1 MSPDGP
7 GDRLDF
13 VLEPDL
19 PLSTMQ
25 LGILAEQWMAP
36 ESTRYNVPVAFRFT
50 GRIDA
55 GALRAALRW
64 LVDRHE
70 VLRTVYRDEPDG
82 PVQAITETAPDLLT
96 LSSVT
101 DPSGLEAVARS
112 ISGHVFNLKADLPL
126 HPVLISAGQ
135 DAGAI
140 VLVFHHIAVDGWT
153 VRLLLDELAKAYAA
167 YSTGRV
173 PDLPEPDLQ
182 YADWGA
188 WQQEQLEKPEAEAL
202 RNAAI
207 HRLAA
212 LGDGLG
218 LPPRPGLLP
227 EGEGDNGAEMVPFML
242 DGPTVARA
250 EEAARVAGVSLYAL
264 LAGAYALVIG
274 RLADRDRLALGTPV
288 ALRDR
293 SELHGTAGCFVNT
306 VTIAADLSPAKSRT
320 DYLGAIRHAVVDA
333 LDARDIPFE
342 QIMRGLAESWSEE
355 LPAVRCFFN
364 FDDAGIAPPGLP
376 GLTLEILECDR
387 GTAKFDLM
395 MSMVRDGDGIRAG
408 FDYAIGVL
416 PDAVARAMPDRFR
429 RALEW
434 LCTGN
439 DQALSGFALLDE
451 PETEALKT
459 LGTGP
464 VMPVREETVDAAV
477 FAAAAG
483 VPDAL
488 AVSASDG
495 SLTFSELTS
504 AASVLA
510 GQLAAAG
517 IGRGG
522 RVLILLP
529 RSIGL
534 PVAML
539 GSLRAA
545 AAYVPVEVGLPER
558 RLREIVEDAA
568 PAAILFAPASRQLAE
583 AVALPD
589 TALFEAKGAGFSKIK
604 GGGNAKAE
612 EAPRPGD
619 LAYMIYTSG
628 STGRPKGVMVPH
640 CGVMNYLSWAGAAYG
655 IENGN
660 GTAVVTA
667 TAFDATVLSFWLPLF
682 AGKPVHLMP
691 EEGAVEALAEKLA
704 AGADYGFVKMTPA
717 HLDLLA
723 ELKPVAAQ
731 ASGARMF
738 VIGGEALSTA
748 STAVW
753 RNQAPKLRL
762 VNEYGPTETVVG
774 CIFHEA
780 DGRPGVA
787 EPIGKAIW
795 NTRTYVLDRAL
806 DPVPEGMPGELY
818 IGGAGVAWGYWRRPE
833 LTAERFLADPFAA
846 EPGARMYRT
855 GDLVHWR
862 EDGTLEYLGRSD
874 DQVKVR
880 GFRIEPGEVEAALR
894 SVDGV
899 QGAAVIAAGEG
910 SDKRLIGFVTGTID
924 AALCKEAVAGL
935 LPGHMVPDQL
945 HRLVSLPLTRSGKI
959 DRRALALMQGE
970 TLGEKSRTLAAPVQ
984 VDPEKLDA
992 LLDIWRTVLKS
1003 ESVDAETDFFA
1014 AGGTSLAAI
1023 RLIARLKRAFGVGL
1037 AFADL
1042 ASAPTPSALALK
1054 VFGAVAD
1061 SPEAGPAHLQDVL
1074 EVVRTVLKQPEL
1086 DAGVDFFAAGG
1097 TSLAAIRIV
1106 ARLKRSLGI
1115 DVPNDIVHRGRTA
1128 RGMAELL
1135 TGTGTGAGDSGPALR
1150 LPEGEIPVVSPGEAQ
1165 LWLDHQLGGE
1175 ASAYVMQA
1183 AIRLSLDEPEAA
1195 LAAAFA
1201 RLAERHP
1208 VLRSAYP
1215 DAGTGPGVRIDATAR
1230 PVIKVVDG
1238 GSGIDAAVQS
1248 AARADAERAFDI
1260 EIGEVARLTYVSG
1273 GSGAG
1278 VLAVSLHHIVSDGTT
1293 LGVLLGDLLALLT
1306 GRALGP
1312 EPKADYRAYAKW
1324 RHERVAEAGQAE
1336 TDFWVRKLA
1345 GAPGP
1350 LDLPADRPR
1359 GLDHQPNG
1367 SSVTVRIGKDLTAQA
1382 EAIARSEGGTLQGM
1396 LVAAYALFLHRLT
1409 GTGDL
1414 VLGIPV
1420 SDRPEGFENVAGLFL
1435 NTLPLRLGFDGTET
1449 GAGLLGRVREGMAE
1463 LLSHADLPLSRIVEA
1478 VKPERHQGRTPLLHS
1493 VLDWREAATGDGLP
1507 VELFPLPVAT
1517 APFDLAASLAKEAGG
1532 DIVGGLIYDSTLLD
1546 EATVAAWSR
1555 SFVLLFEGL
1564 VEGLEQP
1571 VGALAAVGAEDRDRS
1586 ILEGPAPEP
1595 LPDLAALLEDA
1606 LAKHAAL
1613 PALEYGGDVIT
1624 YGALA
1629 EQARCD
1635 ESGPVAIIAT
1645 DDPVRRVMDAL
1656 AALRAGH
1663 ILALIDPAL
1672 PEARQA
1678 RMRGILDAV
1687 PDGAD
1692 GAYVQFTSGSTGTP
1706 KAALL
1711 GREGLANLIRTI
1723 GRDLSIQPGSRVL
1736 QLAAPAF
1743 DAWVWEVFTTLGS
1756 GGTLVLA
1763 DREDLQAGPPLAA
1776 TLRDRRISH
1785 ATITPS
1791 ALSALGSADFPDLKT
1806 VVAAGEPLPASL
1818 AGLWAPGR
1826 RLFNAYGPCETTVC
1840 ATHGLCEAGRSP
1852 DIGTPIAG
1860 LSVTITDIYGQPAIP
1875 GAAGEILIGGVGV
1888 GLGYIGDTERS
1899 SERFIEGS
1907 DGVRCYRTGD
1917 FGRVNSDGRIQFVGR
1932 DDRQVK
1938 VRGVR
1943 IELDEVEHALRA
1955 VPGVEQAAVITA
1967 PDADGRP
1974 ALAAWITGPAATA
1987 AGYVREA
1994 LAGRLPETMLPA
2006 YLTVLDAMPMTATGK
2021 IDRNALSLPKTAVS
2035 AAGDAPRSGLEA
2047 QILDVF
2053 REVLSLPVLPGREQN
2068 FFTLGGHS
2076 LLAVRLAAR
2085 LGDQTG
2091 RRLPLPQVFANPT
2104 AAGLAR
2110 LIEAG
2115 TGLAAKC
2122 TLRTLREGA
2131 KPAGFLIHPV
2141 DGSGLVYSLVA
2152 GEWQQDRRLVAVEQ
2166 GCGFYSLAEQA
2177 EVYAMAI
2184 AGAGGGTEPVHLAG
2198 WSLGAVLAAAI
2209 AERLRERGR
2218 DVRLVLIDAA
2228 APGHEADR
2236 AEIDAADIAAAAAE
2250 AGADEATVAR
2260 ARDNV
2265 RIAGA
2270 HRFASTAGAAAL
2282 IRAAGTERGT
2292 MDDALGWSSIFN
2304 QVAVETVAGTHQTL
2318 LREGN
2323 LAALA
2328 QSIERLWHEQGS
2340 KGHG

>member
-1 MSPDGP
+1 MSPDGL

-13 VLEPDL
+13 ILEPDL

-36 ESTRYNVPVAFRFT
+36 ESTRYNVPVAFRVR
-50 GRIDA
+50 GQVDIDA
-55 GALRAALRW
+55 MRAALRW

-70 VLRTVYRDEPDG
+70 VLRTVYREGPDG
-82 PVQAITETAPDLLT
+82 PVQAITEAAPDLFT
-96 LSSVT
+96 LSSVKN
-101 DPSGLEAVARS
+101 PSGLETAARALA
-112 ISGHVFNLKADLPL
+112 GHIFNLKTDLPL

-135 DAGAI
+135 DATAL

-153 VRLLLDELAKAYAA
+153 VRLLLDELARAYTS
-167 YSTGRV
+167 YSAGRV
-173 PDLPEPDLQ
+173 PDLPEPELQ

-188 WQQEQLEKPEAEAL
+188 WQQEQLEKPEMATL
-202 RNAAI
+202 RTAAI
-207 HRLAA
+207 DRLMATE
-212 LGDGLG
+212 DGLG
-218 LPPRPGLLP
+218 LPPRPGLMP

-242 DGPTVARA
+242 DGPTVLRA
-250 EEAARVAGVSLYAL
+250 EEASRAAGVSLYAL

-306 VTIAADLSPAKSRT
+306 VTVSADLSPAKSRT
-320 DYLGAIRHAVVDA
+320 EYLTGLRHAVVDA
-333 LDARDIPFE
+333 LDAREIPFE
-342 QIMRGLAESWSEE
+342 QIMRGLAESRSEE
-355 LPAVRCFFN
+355 VPAVRCFFN
-364 FDDAGIAPPGLP
+364 FDDAGFAPPDLP
-376 GLTLEILECDR
+376 GLTLEILDCDR

-395 MSMVRDGDGIRAG
+395 MSMVRDGADIRAG
-408 FDYAIGVL
+408 FDYAVGVL
-416 PDAVARAMPDRFR
+416 PRAVALSLPDRFR
-429 RALEW
+429 RALDW
-434 LCTGN
+434 LCTRN
-439 DQALSGFALLDE
+439 EQALSDFALIDE
-451 PETEALKT
+451 PEAET
-459 LGTGP
+459 LRLLGSGSVVP
-464 VMPVREETVDAAV
+464 VSGGTVDAAV
-477 FAAAAG
+477 FTAAAAA
-483 VPDAL
+483 PDAL
-488 AVSASDG
+488 AVSAPDG
-495 SLTFSELTS
+495 NLTFSELIA
-504 AASVLA
+504 AASTLA
-510 GQLAAAG
+510 GQLAASG
-517 IGRGG
+517 VGRGD
-522 RVLILLP
+522 RVLVLLP
-529 RSIGL
+529 RSAGL

-539 GSLRAA
+539 GIMRST

-558 RLREIVEDAA
+558 RLREIVEDAE
-568 PAAILFAPASRQLAE
+568 PSAILFSPGSRQLAE

-589 TALFEAKGAGFSKIK
+589 MALFEADGAAFSKIK
-604 GGGNAKAE
+604 GDGGARAQ
-612 EAPRPGD
+612 EAPQPDD

-640 CGVMNYLSWAGAAYG
+640 RGVINYLSWARDAFE
-655 IENGN
+655 IEDGN

-682 AGKPVHLMP
+682 VGKPVHLMP

-723 ELKPVAAQ
+723 DLKPVASQ
-731 ASGARMF
+731 ATGARMF
-738 VIGGEALSTA
+738 VVGGEALSTA
-748 STAVW
+748 STAAW
-753 RNQAPKLRL
+753 RSDAPTIRL
-762 VNEYGPTETVVG
+762 INEYGPTETVVG
-774 CIFHEA
+774 CIFHEVN
-780 DGRPGVA
+780 GQRGKA

-795 NTRTYVLDRAL
+795 NTRAYVLDRAL
-806 DPVPEGMPGELY
+806 EPVPEGMPGELY
-818 IGGAGVAWGYWRRPE
+818 IGGAGVAWGYWRRPG
-833 LTAERFLADPFAA
+833 LTAERFLADPYAA

-899 QGAAVIAAGEG
+899 QGAAVVAVGDG
-910 SDKRLIGFVTGTID
+910 SDKRLIGFITGTVEARD
-924 AALCKEAVAGL
+924 CKEAVAGL

-945 HRLVSLPLTRSGKI
+945 QRLDSLPLNRSGKI
-959 DRRALALMQGE
+959 NRRALALTELE
-970 TLGEKSRTLAAPVQ
+970 TPAEKSQGLAARGK
-984 VDPEKLDA
+984 VDPEKLNA

-1003 ESVDAETDFFA
+1003 ESADAETDFFT

-1042 ASAPTPSALALK
+1042 ASAPTPAALALK
-1054 VFGAVAD
+1054 LFGDVAED
-1061 SPEAGPAHLQDVL
+1061 PAAEPAHLLDVL
-1074 EVVRTVLKQPEL
+1074 EVVRTVLKRLEL

-1115 DVPNDIVHRGRTA
+1115 DVPNDIVHRGRTV
-1128 RGMAELL
+1128 RGMAVLL
-1135 TGTGTGAGDSGPALR
+1135 DGTGACAGDSGPVLR
-1150 LPEGEIPVVSPGEAQ
+1150 LPDGEIPTVSPAEAQ

-1175 ASAYVMQA
+1175 ASVYVMQA
-1183 AIRLSLDEPEAA
+1183 AIRLSMDDPETA
-1195 LAAAFA
+1195 LANAFD
-1201 RLAERHP
+1201 RLADRHP
-1208 VLRSAYP
+1208 ALRSAYP
-1215 DAGTGPGVRIDATAR
+1215 DTGAGPELRVVAKARAT
-1230 PVIKVVDG
+1230 IKIVDG
-1238 GSGIDAAVQS
+1238 GSDFDTAVQS

-1260 EIGEVARLTYVSG
+1260 EAGETARLTYVSG
-1273 GSGAG
+1273 GPEAG
-1278 VLAVSLHHIVSDGTT
+1278 VLILSLHHIISDGTT
-1293 LGVLLGDLLALLT
+1293 LGVLLGDLLAFLT
-1306 GRALGP
+1306 GSEPGAK
-1312 EPKADYRAYAKW
+1312 PKADYRAYAKW
-1324 RHERVAEAGQAE
+1324 RHERVAETGQAE
-1336 TDFWVRKLA
+1336 TDFWVRKLTA
-1345 GAPGP
+1345 APGP

-1359 GLDHQPNG
+1359 RLDHQPNG
-1367 SSVTVRIGKDLTAQA
+1367 ASVTLRIGKDLTARA
-1382 EAIARSEGGTLQGM
+1382 EEIARSEGGTLQGM

-1409 GTGDL
+1409 GAEDL

-1420 SDRPEGFENVAGLFL
+1420 SDRPEGFEHVAGLFL
-1435 NTLPLRLGFDGTET
+1435 NTLPLRLGFDGPKT
-1449 GAGLLGRVREGMAE
+1449 GAGLLGQVREGMAE
-1463 LLSHADLPLSRIVEA
+1463 LLSHVDLPLSRIVEA

-1507 VELFPLPVAT
+1507 AELFPLPVAT
-1517 APFDLAASLAKEAGG
+1517 APFDIAASLSKEAGG
-1532 DIVGGLIYDSTLLD
+1532 AIVGGLIYDSALLD

-1555 SFVLLFEGL
+1555 SFCLLLEGL

-1571 VGALAAVGAEDRDRS
+1571 VGALAAVATEDRDRS
-1586 ILEGPAPEP
+1586 ILKGPAPEP
-1595 LPDLAALLEDA
+1595 LPDLAALLEDT

-1629 EQARCD
+1629 EQALSD
-1635 ESGPVAIIAT
+1635 GGDPVAMIET
-1645 DDPVRRVMDAL
+1645 DDPVRRVIDAL
-1656 AALRAGH
+1656 AALRARR
-1663 ILALIDPAL
+1663 ILALMDPAL
-1672 PEARQA
+1672 PDARKA
-1678 RMRGILDAV
+1678 RMRDILEAV
-1687 PDGAD
+1687 PDGTD

-1711 GREGLANLIRTI
+1711 GRKGLANLILTI

-1743 DAWVWEVFTTLGS
+1743 DAWVWEVFITLGS

-1763 DREDLQAGPPLAA
+1763 DREDLQAGQPLAV

-1806 VVAAGEPLPASL
+1806 VVAAGEPLPGAL
-1818 AGLWAPGR
+1818 ADLWSPGR
-1826 RLFNAYGPCETTVC
+1826 RLFNAYGPCETTIC
-1840 ATHGLCEAGRSP
+1840 ATHGLCDTGHIP
-1852 DIGTPIAG
+1852 DIGMPIIG
-1860 LSVTITDIYGQPAIP
+1860 LSVTIADKYGLPAVP
-1875 GAAGEILIGGVGV
+1875 GSVGEILISGLGV
-1888 GLGYIGDTERS
+1888 GLGYIGDAERS
-1899 SERFIEGS
+1899 EERFVEGPS
-1907 DGVRCYRTGD
+1907 GERCYRTGD

-1938 VRGVR
+1938 IRGVR

-1955 VPGVEQAAVITA
+1955 VQGVEQAAVITA

-1974 ALAAWITGPAATA
+1974 ALAAWITGPADNA
-1987 AGYVREA
+1987 AGSVRET
-1994 LAGRLPETMLPA
+1994 LTGRLPETMLPA
-2006 YLTVLDAMPMTATGK
+2006 YLTVLGAMPMTATGK
-2021 IDRNALSLPKTAVS
+2021 IDRNALSLPK
-2035 AAGDAPRSGLEA
+2035 AGGAEIGGEPRTELEA

-2053 REVLSLPVLPGREQN
+2053 RDVLSLPNRPGREQN

-2085 LGDQTG
+2085 LGDQIG

-2115 TGLAAKC
+2115 AGPDEKC
-2122 TLRTLREGA
+2122 MLRTLREGPQ
-2131 KPAGFLIHPV
+2131 PAGFLIHPV
-2141 DGSGLVYSLVA
+2141 DGSGQVYNLIA

-2166 GCGFYSLAEQA
+2166 GRGFDALAEQA
-2177 EVYAMAI
+2177 DAYAMAI
-2184 AGAGGGTEPVHLAG
+2184 AGAASDTEPVHLAG

-2209 AERLRERGR
+2209 AERLRGRGR

-2228 APGHEADR
+2228 APGHETDG

-2250 AGADEATVAR
+2250 AGADEGTVAR

-2270 HRFASTAGAAAL
+2270 YRFASTAGAVAL

-2292 MDDALGWSSIFN
+2292 MDDAMGWSSIFN
-2304 QVAVETVAGTHQTL
+2304 QVTVETVEGTHRTL

-2323 LAALA
+2323 LVALA
-2328 QSIERLWHEQGS
+2328 QLIERLWHEQGS

>member
-1 MSPDGP
+1 MSPDGL

-36 ESTRYNVPVAFRFT
+36 ESTRYNVPVAFRVT
-50 GRIDA
+50 GRIDV

-101 DPSGLEAVARS
+101 DPSGLEAVARAV
-112 ISGHVFNLKADLPL
+112 SGHIFNLKTDLPM

-135 DAGAI
+135 DEGAL

-153 VRLLLDELAKAYAA
+153 VRLLLDELAEAYAA
-167 YSTGRV
+167 YSAGRV
-173 PDLPEPDLQ
+173 PSLPEPDLQ

-188 WQQEQLEKPEAEAL
+188 WQQERLEKPEAEVL
-202 RNAAI
+202 RNTAI
-207 HRLAA
+207 GRLAA
-212 LGDGLG
+212 ISDGLG
-218 LPPRPGLLP
+218 LPPRPGLQP
-227 EGEGDNGAEMVPFML
+227 EGEGNNGAEMVPFML

-250 EEAARVAGVSLYAL
+250 EEAARAAGVSLYAL

-306 VTIAADLSPAKSRT
+306 VAISGDLSPAKSCT
-320 DYLGAIRHAVVDA
+320 DYLSAIRHAVVDA

-342 QIMRGLAESWSEE
+342 QIMRGLAEGRSEE

-364 FDDAGIAPPGLP
+364 FDDAGIAPPDLP

-434 LCTGN
+434 LCAGN
-439 DQALSGFALLDE
+439 DQALSDFSLLE
-451 PETEALKT
+451 APETEALKI

-464 VMPVREETVDAAV
+464 VVPVPEETVDAAV
-477 FAAAAG
+477 FAAASE

-488 AVSASDG
+488 AVSAPDG
-495 SLTFSELTS
+495 SLTFSELTA
-504 AASVLA
+504 AASALS
-510 GQLAAAG
+510 GQLAASG
-517 IGRGG
+517 VGRGD

-529 RSIGL
+529 RSVGL

-539 GSLRAA
+539 ASLRAA

-558 RLREIVEDAA
+558 RLREIVEDAE
-568 PAAILFAPASRQLAE
+568 PAAILFAPGARQLAE
-583 AVALPD
+583 AVSLPD
-589 TALFEAKGAGFSKIK
+589 IALFEANGSAFSKIK
-604 GGGNAKAE
+604 GGGAATTL
-612 EAPRPGD
+612 EAPRPCD

-640 CGVMNYLSWAGAAYG
+640 RGVINYLSWARDAFE
-655 IENGN
+655 IEGGN

-723 ELKPVAAQ
+723 DLNPVAAQ

-753 RNQAPKLRL
+753 RNHAPKVRL
-762 VNEYGPTETVVG
+762 INEYGPTETVVG

-780 DGRPGVA
+780 DGRPGTA

-818 IGGAGVAWGYWRRPE
+818 IGGAGVAWGYWRRPG
-833 LTAERFLADPFAA
+833 LTAERFLADPYAA

-862 EDGTLEYLGRSD
+862 KDGTLEYLGRSD

-899 QGAAVIAAGEG
+899 QGAAVVAVGTG
-910 SDKRLIGFVTGTID
+910 SDKRLIGFITGTID
-924 AALCKEAVAGL
+924 APVCKEAVAGL

-945 HRLVSLPLTRSGKI
+945 HRLDSLPLTRSGKI
-959 DRRALALMQGE
+959 DRRALTLMEVE
-970 TLGEKSRTLAAPVQ
+970 TPAEKSQGLVAHGKA
-984 VDPEKLDA
+984 DSEKLDA

-1003 ESVDAETDFFA
+1003 ESADAETDFFA

-1042 ASAPTPSALALK
+1042 ASAPTPSALALRL
-1054 VFGAVAD
+1054 FSAVPD
-1061 SPEAGPAHLQDVL
+1061 GSETESAHLRDVL
-1074 EVVRTVLKQPEL
+1074 EIVRTVLKQPEL
-1086 DAGVDFFAAGG
+1086 DTGVDFFAAGG

-1135 TGTGTGAGDSGPALR
+1135 SGTDMGAGDSGPALR
-1150 LPEGEIPVVSPGEAQ
+1150 LPEGEMPVASPGEAQ

-1215 DAGTGPGVRIDATAR
+1215 DKGAGPELRIETTAR
-1230 PVIKVVDG
+1230 PTIKIVDG
-1238 GSGIDAAVQS
+1238 TGDFEAAVQS

-1260 EIGEVARLTYVSG
+1260 ETGETARLTYVSG
-1273 GSGAG
+1273 ASGAG
-1278 VLAVSLHHIVSDGTT
+1278 VLALSLHHIVSDGTT
-1293 LGVLLGDLLALLT
+1293 LAVLLGDLLAFLT
-1306 GRALGP
+1306 GSAPGP

-1324 RHERVAEAGQAE
+1324 RHERVAATGQSE
-1336 TDFWVRKLA
+1336 TEFWVRKLTA
-1345 GAPGP
+1345 ALGP
-1350 LDLPADRPR
+1350 LDLPSDRPR
-1359 GLDHQPNG
+1359 GLDHQPDG
-1367 SSVTVRIGKDLTAQA
+1367 ASVTLRIGKDLTARA
-1382 EAIARSEGGTLQGM
+1382 EVIARSQGGTLQGM

-1409 GTGDL
+1409 GADDL

-1420 SDRPEGFENVAGLFL
+1420 SDRPEGFEQVAGLFL

-1546 EATVAAWSR
+1546 EDTVAAWSR

-1564 VEGLEQP
+1564 VEGMEQP
-1571 VGALAAVGAEDRDRS
+1571 VGALAAVAAEDRHRS
-1586 ILEGPAPEP
+1586 ILEGPVSEP
-1595 LPDLAALLEDA
+1595 LPDLAALLENP

-1613 PALEYGGDVIT
+1613 PALECGGDVIT

-1629 EQARCD
+1629 EQALCD
-1635 ESGPVAIIAT
+1635 DGGPVAIIAT
-1645 DDPVRRVMDAL
+1645 DDPVRRVVDAL
-1656 AALRAGH
+1656 AALRAGR

-1672 PEARQA
+1672 PEVRQA
-1678 RMRGILDAV
+1678 RIRGILETV
-1687 PDGAD
+1687 PTGAD
-1692 GAYVQFTSGSTGTP
+1692 GAYIQFTSGSTGTP

-1711 GREGLANLIRTI
+1711 GREGLASLIRTI

-1776 TLRDRRISH
+1776 TLRNRRISH

-1791 ALSALGSADFPDLKT
+1791 ALSALGSVDFPDLKT

-1818 AGLWAPGR
+1818 ADLWAPGR
-1826 RLFNAYGPCETTVC
+1826 RLFNAYGPCETTIC
-1840 ATHGLCEAGRSP
+1840 ATHGLCEVGRIP

-1860 LSVTITDIYGQPAIP
+1860 LSVTIADKHGQPTIP
-1875 GAAGEILIGGVGV
+1875 GSVGEILIGGLGV
-1888 GLGYIGDTERS
+1888 GLGYIGDSERS
-1899 SERFIEGS
+1899 AEHFIEGP
-1907 DGVRCYRTGD
+1907 GNGRYYRTGD
-1917 FGRVNSDGRIQFVGR
+1917 FGRVNSDGRVQFVGR

-1938 VRGVR
+1938 IRGVR

-1974 ALAAWITGPAATA
+1974 ALAAWITGPAAGV
-1987 AGYVREA
+1987 AGSVRKA
-1994 LAGRLPETMLPA
+1994 LAARLPETMLPA
-2006 YLTVLDAMPMTATGK
+2006 YLTVLEAMPMTATGK
-2021 IDRNALSLPKTAVS
+2021 IDRNALILPKTE
-2035 AAGDAPRSGLEA
+2035 AAETGGEPRSDLEA

-2053 REVLSLPVLPGREQN
+2053 RDVLSLPTRPGREQN

-2076 LLAVRLAAR
+2076 LLAVRLATR
-2085 LGDQTG
+2085 LGGQLG

-2115 TGLAAKC
+2115 TGAGAEC
-2122 TLRTLREGA
+2122 VLRTLREGA

-2141 DGSGLVYSLVA
+2141 DGSGQVYSRIA
-2152 GEWQQDRRLVAVEQ
+2152 GEWQQDRRLIAVEQ
-2166 GCGFYSLAEQA
+2166 GGGFDALADQA
-2177 EVYAMAI
+2177 DTYATAI
-2184 AGAGGGTEPVHLAG
+2184 AGAASGTEPVHLAG
-2198 WSLGAVLAAAI
+2198 WSLGAVIAAAI

-2260 ARDNV
+2260 ARENV
-2265 RIAGA
+2265 RIAGE
-2270 HRFASTAGAAAL
+2270 HRFASIAGAAAL

-2292 MDDALGWSSIFN
+2292 MDEALGWSSVFN
-2304 QVAVETVAGTHQTL
+2304 QVTVETVAGTHQTL
-2318 LREGN
+2318 MREGN

-2328 QSIERLWHEQGS
+2328 QLIEQLWREQGS

>member
-1 MSPDGP
+1 MSPDGL

-50 GRIDA
+50 GRVDV

-101 DPSGLEAVARS
+101 DASGLEEAARAV
-112 ISGHVFNLKADLPL
+112 SGHIFNLKTDLPL
-126 HPVLISAGQ
+126 YPVLISAGPE
-135 DAGAI
+135 AGAL

-153 VRLLLDELAKAYAA
+153 IRLLLDELAEAYAA
-167 YSTGRV
+167 YSASRA
-173 PDLPEPDLQ
+173 PDLPELDLQ

-207 HRLAA
+207 GRLAA
-212 LGDGLG
+212 VGDGLG
-218 LPPRPGLLP
+218 LPPRPGLQP

-293 SELHGTAGCFVNT
+293 SELHGTVGCFVNT
-306 VTIAADLSPAKSRT
+306 VTVLADLSPANSRA
-320 DYLGAIRHAVVDA
+320 DYLGSIRHAVVDA

-342 QIMRGLAESWSEE
+342 QIMRGLAESRSEE

-364 FDDAGIAPPGLP
+364 FDDAGIAPPDLP
-376 GLTLEILECDR
+376 GLTLDILECDR

-439 DQALSGFALLDE
+439 DQALSDFALLE
-451 PETEALKT
+451 GGETEALNL

-464 VMPVREETVDAAV
+464 VVPVPEETVDAAV
-477 FAAAAG
+477 FAATAKA
-483 VPDAL
+483 PEAL

-504 AASVLA
+504 SASALA

-517 IGRGG
+517 IGRGD

-545 AAYVPVEVGLPER
+545 AAYVPVETGLPER

-568 PAAILFAPASRQLAE
+568 PSAILFAPASRQLAE
-583 AVALPD
+583 AVVLPD
-589 TALFEAKGAGFSKIK
+589 TALFEARGAAFSKIS
-604 GGGNAKAE
+604 GGGNARAE
-612 EAPRPGD
+612 DAPRPDD

-640 CGVMNYLSWAGAAYG
+640 RGVMNYLSWARDAFE
-655 IENGN
+655 IEGGN

-704 AGADYGFVKMTPA
+704 AGADFGFVKMTPA

-753 RNQAPKLRL
+753 REHAPKLRL
-762 VNEYGPTETVVG
+762 INEYGPTETVVG
-774 CIFHEA
+774 CTFHEA
-780 DGRPGVA
+780 DGRPGTA

-806 DPVPEGMPGELY
+806 NPVPEGMSGELY
-818 IGGAGVAWGYWRRPE
+818 IGGTGVSWGYWRRPG
-833 LTAERFLADPFAA
+833 LTAERFLADPYAA
-846 EPGARMYRT
+846 APGARMYRT
-855 GDLVHWR
+855 GDLVRWR

-880 GFRIEPGEVEAALR
+880 GFRIEPGEAEAALR

-899 QGAAVIAAGEG
+899 QGAAVVAVGDG
-910 SDKRLIGFVTGTID
+910 SDKRLIGFITGTTD
-924 AALCKEAVAGL
+924 GAVCKEAVAGL

-945 HRLVSLPLTRSGKI
+945 HRLDSLPLTRSGKI
-959 DRRALALMQGE
+959 DRRALALMEVE
-970 TLGEKSRTLAAPVQ
+970 TPAEKSQHQAAKGTA
-984 VDPEKLDA
+984 DPEKLDA

-1003 ESVDAETDFFA
+1003 ESADAETDFFA

-1023 RLIARLKRAFGVGL
+1023 RLIARLKRAFGTGL

-1042 ASAPTPSALALK
+1042 AAAPTPSALALK
-1054 VFGAVAD
+1054 LFDDAAD
-1061 SPEAGPAHLQDVL
+1061 GSEAEPAHLQDVL
-1074 EVVRTVLKQPEL
+1074 EVLRTVLKQPEL
-1086 DAGVDFFAAGG
+1086 DTGMDFFTAGG

-1106 ARLKRSLGI
+1106 ARLKRSLGV

-1128 RGMAELL
+1128 QGMAELL
-1135 TGTGTGAGDSGPALR
+1135 SGTGSCAEDSGPPLR
-1150 LPEGEIPVVSPGEAQ
+1150 LPEGEAPVVSPGEAQ

-1195 LAAAFA
+1195 LAAAFT

-1215 DAGTGPGVRIDATAR
+1215 DRGAGPELRVETTAR
-1230 PVIKVVDG
+1230 PTIRTVDG
-1238 GSGIDAAVQS
+1238 GSDFDAAVRS
-1248 AARADAERAFDI
+1248 AARTDAERIFDI
-1260 EIGEVARLTYVSG
+1260 EAGEIARLTYVSG
-1273 GSGAG
+1273 ASGAG
-1278 VLAVSLHHIVSDGTT
+1278 VLALSLHHIVSDGTT
-1293 LGVLLGDLLALLT
+1293 LGMLLGDLLAFLT
-1306 GRALGP
+1306 GNAPGP
-1312 EPKADYRAYAKW
+1312 ESKADYRAYAKW
-1324 RHERVAEAGQAE
+1324 RHERVAETGQAE
-1336 TDFWVRKLA
+1336 TAFWVRKLTA
-1345 GAPGP
+1345 APGP
-1350 LDLPADRPR
+1350 LDLPSDRAR
-1359 GLDHQPNG
+1359 RLDHQPDG
-1367 SSVTVRIGKDLTAQA
+1367 ASVTLRIGKELTARA
-1382 EAIARSEGGTLQGM
+1382 EEIARSEGGTLQGM

-1409 GTGDL
+1409 GADDL

-1420 SDRPEGFENVAGLFL
+1420 SDRPEGFEQVAGLFL

-1449 GAGLLGRVREGMAE
+1449 GTRLLGQVREGMAE
-1463 LLSHADLPLSRIVEA
+1463 LLSHADLPLSHIVEA

-1517 APFDLAASLAKEAGG
+1517 APFDIAASLSKEAGG
-1532 DIVGGLIYDSTLLD
+1532 AIVGGFIYDSTLLD
-1546 EATVAAWSR
+1546 EETVAAWSR

-1571 VGALAAVGAEDRDRS
+1571 VGALVAVAAEDRHRS

-1595 LPDLAALLEDA
+1595 LPDLAVLLEDA

-1629 EQARCD
+1629 EQACCD
-1635 ESGPVAIIAT
+1635 EGGPVAIIAT
-1645 DDPVRRVMDAL
+1645 DDPVRRVIDAL
-1656 AALRAGH
+1656 AALRRGR

-1678 RMRGILDAV
+1678 RMRDILGTV
-1687 PDGAD
+1687 PEGSD

-1711 GREGLANLIRTI
+1711 GREGLASLIRTI

-1763 DREDLQAGPPLAA
+1763 DREDLQAGPPLEA

-1791 ALSALGSADFPDLKT
+1791 ALSALGSAGFPSLKT

-1818 AGLWAPGR
+1818 ANLWAPGR
-1826 RLFNAYGPCETTVC
+1826 RLFNAYGPCETTIC
-1840 ATHGLCEAGRSP
+1840 ATHGLCEAGRTP

-1860 LSVTITDIYGQPAIP
+1860 LSVTIADKYGQPAIP
-1875 GAAGEILIGGVGV
+1875 GAVGEILIGGLGV
-1888 GLGYIGDTERS
+1888 GLGYIGNPEQSAEHFVTDLTNGR
-1899 SERFIEGS
+1899 R
-1907 DGVRCYRTGD
+1907 YRTGD
-1917 FGRVNSDGRIQFVGR
+1917 FGRAKSDGRIQFVGR

-1955 VPGVEQAAVITA
+1955 VPGVEQAAVITV

-1974 ALAAWITGPAATA
+1974 ALAAWITGPAANQ
-1987 AGYVREA
+1987 AGSVREV
-1994 LAGRLPETMLPA
+1994 LARRLPETMLPA
-2006 YLTVLDAMPMTATGK
+2006 YLTVLDTMPMTATGK
-2021 IDRNALSLPKTAVS
+2021 IDRNRLSLPK
-2035 AAGDAPRSGLEA
+2035 AGIGETGSAPRTELEA
-2047 QILDVF
+2047 RILDIF
-2053 REVLSLPVLPGREQN
+2053 RDVLSLPARPGREQN

-2085 LGDQTG
+2085 LGEQLG

-2110 LIEAG
+2110 LVEAG
-2115 TGLAAKC
+2115 TGPGEKC
-2122 TLRTLREGA
+2122 MLRTLREGA

-2141 DGSGLVYSLVA
+2141 DGSGQVYSRIA

-2166 GCGFYSLAEQA
+2166 GGGFDSLAEQA
-2177 EVYAMAI
+2177 DAYVTAV
-2184 AGAGGGTEPVHLAG
+2184 AGAAGSTEPVCLAG

-2250 AGADEATVAR
+2250 AGADEATVTR
-2260 ARDNV
+2260 ARENV

-2282 IRAAGTERGT
+2282 IRAADTERGT

-2304 QVAVETVAGTHQTL
+2304 QVAVETVAGAHQTV

-2323 LAALA
+2323 LTALA
-2328 QSIERLWHEQGS
+2328 QLIERLWHEQRS